1 MLKQIRDIYSQKPLL
16 AIIIAAFIIRL
27 FAAFFSKGYGMHDDH
42 FGPIQQPYEIMQDYS
57 IWEERGNPHGHSV
70 VYPAI
75 HYYLFLSFESAGIN
89 DPQDKMLIVRILHA
103 AFSLLTVFFGY
114 KIIEICFDK
123 ELAKLAGWLLAL
135 FWLMPFMSVRNLIE
149 MVCVPFLMGGV
160 YFSLNK
166 KIRNALFYAGLMFG
180 LAFVFRYQTLLVAG
194 GIGLVLLFEKR
205 IADCIKLSI
214 GILLSAFVV
223 QGTADI
229 LAWGYPFAAFMEYF
243 FYNSAESNYSTYTIG
258 PWYQYILLLFGIFIP
273 PMSFLILFGF
283 VKNWKK
289 HIIIVLPLILFL
301 AFHSYY
307 PNKQERFILPI
318 IPLMLIF
325 GAAAWQNYVNTDKF
339 WQKYKNLNKT
349 FWIWFWTVNT
359 ALMLVFTFTYS
370 KKSRIEPLYY
380 LSQNENVKTVVIET
394 GEIGRTF
401 QPTFYLNHNAEILQ
415 IHKKNTLADVSTELH
430 NKGTLPEYVIFYGKE
445 NLSERMKAIEE
456 AFGVELIQENV
467 SDPSL
472 IDSILHSLNPKH
484 NKNEISYVYRVEK

>member
-1 MLKQIRDIYSQKPLL
+1 MLKQIRDVYSQKPLL

-70 VYPAI
+70 VYPAL

-89 DPQDKMLIVRILHA
+89 DPQDKMLIVRLLHA

-135 FWLMPFMSVRNLIE
+135 FWLLPFMSVRNLTE
-149 MVCVPFLMGGV
+149 MVSVPFLMGGV
-160 YFSLNK
+160 YFALNK
-166 KIRNALFYAGLMFG
+166 KIRNALFYAGLLFG
-180 LAFVFRYQTLLVAG
+180 LAFVFRYQTLLVAV
-194 GIGLVLLFEKR
+194 GIGLVLLYEKR
-205 IADCIKLSI
+205 IADSIKLI
-214 GILLSAFVV
+214 LGILLTTFLV
-223 QGTADI
+223 QGIADI
-229 LAWGYPFAAFMEYF
+229 LAWGYPFAALYQYVFS
-243 FYNSAESNYSTYTIG
+243 SAGTYQNYPNG

-273 PMSFLILFGF
+273 PMSFLILFAF
-283 VKNWKK
+283 VKYWKK
-289 HIIIVLPLILFL
+289 HLIIVLPLLLFL
-301 AFHSYY
+301 AFHSFY

-318 IPLMLIF
+318 VPLMLIF

-339 WQKYKNLNKT
+339 WQKYKNLNRT

-359 ALMLVFTFTYS
+359 ALMLVFIFTYS

-380 LSQNENVKTVVIET
+380 LSHKENVNIIMIET
-394 GEIGRTF
+394 GEIGNTF

-415 IHKKNTLADVSTELH
+415 INKKNSLADVSTELR
-430 NKGTLPEYVIFYGKE
+430 NKGSLPEYVIFYGKE
-445 NLSERMKAIEE
+445 NLTERMKTIEE
-456 AFGVELIQENV
+456 ALSVELIQEYV